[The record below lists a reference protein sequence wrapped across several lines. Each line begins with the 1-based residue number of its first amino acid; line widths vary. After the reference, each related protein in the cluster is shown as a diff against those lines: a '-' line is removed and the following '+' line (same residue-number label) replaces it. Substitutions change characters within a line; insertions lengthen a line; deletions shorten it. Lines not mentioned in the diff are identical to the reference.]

1 MENLNLISMS
11 AVRSAMKV
19 IYTPA
24 ITLARPIGLR
34 NDPHTATILHM
45 GSQFRTDFEG
55 AVAQMTPFERRDF
68 EQWQQSEGGAAFREW
83 SDRALPLAAAL
94 QIVEEAFEQ
103 DEAEDAP
110 VDPTLQRMV
119 DLNWTFET
127 HGQWFLIV
135 AFMVGFLAFFSTG
148 GLTGPVASTIR
159 LVAGVMAAI
168 LVLAWVGTKLM
179 PSVIAVRARRVG
191 VEVPDRHASL
201 EEAELPIWQEEHF
214 TSSAKILNYANWV
227 LLAQPGPGGLMD
239 LHAPIPVEPTAAYN
253 ERQIEILN
261 AAKRFRENSPMRGP
275 GTR

>member
-68 EQWQQSEGGAAFREW
+68 EQWQQSAGGVAFHTW
-83 SDRALPLAAAL
+83 SDRAFAMAAAL
-94 QIVEEAFEQ
+94 QIVEEAFAQ
-103 DEAEDAP
+103 DEEEEAP

-119 DLNWTFET
+119 NLNWSFET
-127 HGQWFLIV
+127 HGQWLLIV

-159 LVAGVMAAI
+159 LIAGVVAAI
-168 LVLAWVGTKLM
+168 LVLAWIGTKLM
-179 PSVIAVRARRVG
+179 PSAIAVRARRVG
-191 VEVPDRHASL
+191 VKVPEHHAHE
-201 EEAELPIWQEEHF
+201 EEAKLPIWQEEHF
-214 TSSAKILNYANWV
+214 TSSAKILNYANW
-227 LLAQPGPGGLMD
+227 LILAQPGPNGLMD
-239 LHAPIPVEPTAAYN
+239 LHAPIPMEPTSAYN

-261 AAKRFRENSPMRGP
+261 AAKRFRENSPMRSP
-275 GTR
+275 GNN